1 METENLNILKLI
13 GIKAKEDF
21 KTGFYNIHPDIGL
34 NYQMNRF
41 FDGSKQMLN
50 EMREVTSRVHNYSD
64 YIHEFLTLSE
74 NAFAKNRLL
83 HAAWY
88 LRSAEFYMFP
98 KDERKNNSRL
108 CFIKWMKEYYKIQ
121 ESQHF
126 NIPYGNATMSAYRFQ
141 PSSSIGTIV
150 FFGGFDSYIEELF
163 SSQLYFYQNGFDI
176 ITFEGPGQG
185 ATLEEGH
192 IPMTYE
198 WHKPC
203 KAVFDYFKL
212 NDVTLIGLSL
222 GGCLAL
228 RAAAY
233 EPRIK
238 RVVCD
243 DICTDFQ
250 EAIFKQIEPIAKI
263 ALKTLLKLGA
273 STLVNNLVYKKMK
286 SNLMQE
292 WGTTQGMH
300 TLGAKNPYE
309 FFKKIEVLKT
319 FTISHL
325 VKQDVLLFGGSE
337 DHYIPLHQ
345 FYDQI
350 QKLKNVRSLTARLF
364 TEKEQAQNHCQVG
377 NVELSLQV
385 ITEWIKGLK
394 QRDKQELL

>member
-1 METENLNILKLI
+1 METENLNFQKSI
-13 GIKAKEDF
+13 GIKTKVNF
-21 KTGFYNIHPDIGL
+21 KTGFYNIHPNIGL

-41 FDGSKQMLN
+41 FDGSQQMLN
-50 EMREVTSRVHNYSD
+50 EMREVTPRIHNYAD
-64 YIHEFLTLSE
+64 YIREFLALSE
-74 NAFAKNRLL
+74 KAYLQNRLL

-98 KDERKNNSRL
+98 KDERKNGGRL
-108 CFIKWMKEYYKIQ
+108 HFIKLMKEYYNVQ
-121 ESQHF
+121 ETQHF
-126 NIPYGNATMSAYRFQ
+126 NIPYGNTTMSSYRLQ
-141 PSSSIGTIV
+141 PESSIGTIV

-163 SSQLYFYQNGFDI
+163 SSQLYLFQNGFDI

-192 IPMTYE
+192 LSMTHE
-198 WHKPC
+198 WHEPC
-203 KAVFDYFKL
+203 QAVFDYFKL

-243 DICTDFQ
+243 DICTDFH
-250 EAIFKQIEPIAKI
+250 EAIFRQIEPVAKI
-263 ALKTLLKLGA
+263 ALKTLLNVGA
-273 STLVNNLVYKKMK
+273 SSLVNHLVYNKMK
-286 SNLMQE
+286 GNLMQE

-300 TLGAKNPYE
+300 TLGAKSPYE
-309 FFKKIEVLKT
+309 FFKKIEVLET
-319 FTISHL
+319 SSISHL
-325 VKQDVLLFGGSE
+325 VKQDVLLFGGNE

-350 QKLKNVRSLTARLF
+350 QTLRNARSLTARLF
-364 TEKEQAQNHCQVG
+364 TAKEHAQNHCQVG
-377 NVELSLQV
+377 NVELSLHV
-385 ITEWIKGLK
+385 ITDWIKGLQ
-394 QRDKQELL
+394 QRDKQGLP